1 MSVQGNGR
9 SRKQRRILDGLDPG
23 SGVTREIKGLREIS
37 QRDSKGID
45 RCFSV
50 LRGLLYSVLMIA
62 MIQTIESSKDKP
74 NLSASWGYVI
84 VHAALDWSG
93 LDGSAPEGALWSTK
107 VLCVRPE
114 ARIVNHRVHHL
125 RT

>member
-9 SRKQRRILDGLDPG
+9 SRKQRRILNGLDPG
-23 SGVTREIKGLREIS
+23 SGVSREIKGLRDIS

-62 MIQTIESSKDKP
+62 MIQTIESSKDKS
-74 NLSASWGYVI
+74 NVSASW
-84 VHAALDWSG
+84 AM
-93 LDGSAPEGALWSTK
+93 
-107 VLCVRPE
+107 
-114 ARIVNHRVHHL
+114 
-125 RT
+125 